1 LFLCFFVSFLLWYY
15 LTSEHRKT
23 AMRPPEINN
32 EDIVKAGK
40 ELLASG
46 RNVTGFALR
55 QRVGG
60 GSAPRLKQVWDEYLS
75 SQSGA
80 VVEQITELPIELE
93 EQLKTVSVALV
104 ERLRLLASE
113 LNVHAVKASERRVS
127 EVVRA
132 AGEQR
137 AQAERELADAS
148 TTVDDLEA
156 KLETAAGEVQN
167 LTTKLTHCAEVL
179 QRQAVELAQLKE
191 RLLAA
196 DTTVKNSEVR
206 YETEHT
212 RANEARDKASR
223 FEGQVEALE
232 KLFATRQGPALP

>member
-1 LFLCFFVSFLLWYY
+1 
-15 LTSEHRKT
+15 
-23 AMRPPEINN
+23 MRPTEISN

-40 ELLASG
+40 ELLAAG

-60 GSAPRLKQVWDEYLS
+60 GSAPRLKQVWDEHLN
-75 SQSGA
+75 SQAG
-80 VVEQITELPIELE
+80 VVVDQMAELPIELE
-93 EQLKTVSVALV
+93 EQLKAVSGALV
-104 ERLRLLASE
+104 ERLRLLATE
-113 LNVHAVKASERRVS
+113 LNDHAVKASERRVS
-127 EVVRA
+127 EVVRS

-156 KLETAAGEVQN
+156 KLGAAAEEVQS
-167 LTTKLTHCAEVL
+167 LTAKLTHCAEVS
-179 QRQAVELAQLKE
+179 QQQAVELAQLKE
-191 RLLAA
+191 RLTAA
-196 DTTVKNSEVR
+196 DTTAKNSEAR
-206 YETEHT
+206 YEAEHT

-232 KLFATRQGPALP
+232 RLLAKQGPALPQS

>member
-1 LFLCFFVSFLLWYY
+1 
-15 LTSEHRKT
+15 
-23 AMRPPEINN
+23 MRPPEISN

-40 ELLASG
+40 ELQAAG

-55 QRVGG
+55 QRVSG

-80 VVEQITELPIELE
+80 VVEQIAELPIELE

-113 LNVHAVKASERRVS
+113 LNNHAIKASERRVS
-127 EVVRA
+127 EVVRS

-156 KLETAAGEVQN
+156 KLEAAEGEVQS
-167 LTTKLTHCAEVL
+167 LTANLTHCAEVS
-179 QRQAVELAQLKE
+179 QQQAVELAQLKE
-191 RLLAA
+191 RLTAA
-196 DTTVKNSEVR
+196 DTTAKNSEAR
-206 YETEHT
+206 YQAEHT
-212 RANEARDKASR
+212 RANGAQNKASR
-223 FEGQVEALE
+223 LEGQVETLE
-232 KLFATRQGPALP
+232 KLLAK

>member
-1 LFLCFFVSFLLWYY
+1 
-15 LTSEHRKT
+15 
-23 AMRPPEINN
+23 MRPAEFSND
-32 EDIVKAGK
+32 DIIKAGK
-40 ELLASG
+40 ELQAAG

-55 QRVGG
+55 QRVSG

-80 VVEQITELPIELE
+80 VVEQMAELPIELE

-113 LNVHAVKASERRVS
+113 LNDRAVKASERRVS
-127 EVVRA
+127 EVVRS

-156 KLETAAGEVQN
+156 KLEAAEGEVQS
-167 LTTKLTHCAEVL
+167 LTANLTHCAEVS
-179 QRQAVELAQLKE
+179 QQQAVELAQLKE
-191 RLLAA
+191 RLTAA
-196 DTTVKNSEVR
+196 DTTAKNSEAR
-206 YETEHT
+206 YQAEHT
-212 RANEARDKASR
+212 RANGARDKASR
-223 FEGQVEALE
+223 LEGQVETLE
-232 KLFATRQGPALP
+232 KLLAKQGPALPRS

>member
-1 LFLCFFVSFLLWYY
+1 
-15 LTSEHRKT
+15 
-23 AMRPPEINN
+23 MRPPEINN

-75 SQSGA
+75 SHSGA
-80 VVEQITELPIELE
+80 VVEQMAELPIELE
-93 EQLKTVSVALV
+93 EQLKAVSGALV

-113 LNVHAVKASERRVS
+113 LNNHAVKASERRVS
-127 EVVRA
+127 EVVRS

-148 TTVDDLEA
+148 TAVDEMEA
-156 KLETAAGEVQN
+156 KLEAAAGKVQSLTAN
-167 LTTKLTHCAEVL
+167 LAHCAEVS
-179 QRQAVELAQLKE
+179 QQQAVELAQLKE
-191 RLLAA
+191 RLKAA
-196 DTTVKNSEVR
+196 DTAAKNSEAR
-206 YETEHT
+206 YQAEHT
-212 RANEARDKASR
+212 RANGARDKTSR
-223 FEGQVEALE
+223 LEGQVEALE
-232 KLFATRQGPALP
+232 KLLAKQGQGPALPRD